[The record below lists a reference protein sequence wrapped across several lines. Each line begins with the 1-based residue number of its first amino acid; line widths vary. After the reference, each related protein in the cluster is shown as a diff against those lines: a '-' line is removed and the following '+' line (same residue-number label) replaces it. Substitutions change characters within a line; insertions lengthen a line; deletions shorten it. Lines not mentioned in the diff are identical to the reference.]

1 MLETA
6 VAPVREKKRQS
17 LEEML
22 VVDVDV
28 HLHEK
33 PAEMADYLDEPF
45 RQSLKIAGSFQ
56 DDRYLALPGFAPGD
70 TFYFPMY
77 EGGGDG
83 GRAVWDVPQM
93 RDELD
98 KISVDI
104 GILFPDH
111 LLKLAVHP
119 RADYASAIARAYNA
133 WMVDRWCTR
142 EKGILGCI
150 IACSQDPLDAA
161 REIEKYAKEPTVVG
175 IYLPTAGVN
184 PLWGH
189 RMYDPIFQAAQDADL
204 PVLLHSVTVVHPVFP
219 CQVHEFQTVLG
230 QHTVSHTFNMMAN
243 MVSMVETGV
252 PVRFPRLRV
261 AFTEAGVSWVPFMMH
276 RLDKEYMELRRE
288 VPFLEHRPSH
298 YLKKWYYATQ
308 PFAEPEDPQDIV
320 DMVRLYQ
327 GENITMFASDWPHHD
342 FDHPRLVYCLPWKT
356 EEVRRKIMGENALEF
371 FKMDRDGYRLNL
383 K

>member
-1 MLETA
+1 MSDVVT
-6 VAPVREKKRQS
+6 PQTREKRQS
-17 LEEML
+17 LDEML
-22 VVDVDV
+22 VVDVDI

-33 PAEMADYLDEPF
+33 PAEMAKYIDGPF
-45 RQSLKIAGSFQ
+45 RQSLEIAGRFT

-70 TFYFPMY
+70 NYYFPMY

-83 GRAVWDVPQM
+83 GRAVWDVQQM

-98 KISVDI
+98 KISIDI

-111 LLKLAVHP
+111 LLKLAVFP
-119 RADYASAIARAYNA
+119 RADYAAALARAYNA

-142 EKGILGCI
+142 EKGLLGCI
-150 IACSQDPLDAA
+150 IACSQDPEDAA

-184 PLWGH
+184 PLWGN
-189 RMYDPIFQAAQDADL
+189 RKYDPIFQAAQDADL
-204 PVLLHSVTVVHPVFP
+204 PVLLHSVTVIHPVFP
-219 CQVHEFQTVLG
+219 CQLHEFQTELG
-230 QHTVSHTFNMMAN
+230 QHTVSHTFAMMAN

-252 PVRFPRLRV
+252 PERFPDLRL

-276 RLDKEYMELRRE
+276 RLDKEYMELRRY
-288 VPFLEHRPSH
+288 VPILKKRPSR

-308 PFAEPEDPQDIV
+308 PLAEPENPQDIV
-320 DMVRLYQ
+320 DMVRLYH

-342 FDHPRLVYCLPWKT
+342 FDHPRFVYQLPWRN
-356 EEVRRKIMGENALEF
+356 EEVRRKIMGENALDF
-371 FKMDRDGYRLNL
+371 FKIDRSGYRLNL
-383 K
+383 